1 MQGSKQD
8 DGGLYTLTQ
17 GRVVVIAGVGHKLA
31 LVELVGKLATASA
44 EPGCVQ
50 GLTAREQRRD
60 VGGAPS

>member
-1 MQGSKQD
+1 MLG
-8 DGGLYTLTQ
+8 DGGLYTLTL
-17 GRVVVIAGVGHKLA
+17 GRVVVIAGSGHKLA
-31 LVELVGKLATASA
+31 LVEPVGRLATASA

>member
-31 LVELVGKLATASA
+31 FVEPVGRLATASA

-60 VGGAPS
+60 VGEASS

>member
-1 MQGSKQD
+1 MFVD
-8 DGGLYTLTQ
+8 CLN
-17 GRVVVIAGVGHKLA
+17 IAKCVRLAFPA
-31 LVELVGKLATASA
+31 LVEPVGRLATASA